1 MRGIQVLES
10 GTFTSIPIS
19 DGLLFIE
26 GKDIVT
32 VKGSDDEM
40 ATVTAQGITK
50 LKDSSKVVLV
60 PISIILLKLKNYHF

>member
-1 MRGIQVLES
+1 LEVYKYPKLRWPL
-10 GTFTSIPIS
+10 IYR
-19 DGLLFIE
+19 

-60 PISIILLKLKNYHF
+60 LISIILLNRKIIIFE